1 MTEKPQQPG
10 RELAREFTEA
20 WAAWMKASTGVAG
33 SAQTQDPFAQLTA
46 AFGGYAGA
54 VAAPLRELAGQQ
66 RELAE
71 SMARWALLQRDLAEQ
86 VETWAEHGRALADT
100 LDAMLAPFVA
110 FMPAP
115 ARRHVL
121 TDQEHISQL

>member
-1 MTEKPQQPG
+1 MTEKPKQPG
-10 RELAREFTEA
+10 GELAREFTEA
-20 WAAWMKASTGVAG
+20 WAAWMKASTAGMAG

-86 VETWAEHGRALADT
+86 VETWAEHQRTLADT
-100 LDAMLAPFVA
+100 LDAMLAPFAA

-115 ARRHVL
+115 DA
-121 TDQEHISQL
+121 TS